1 MKYTFTLFLLIS
13 SLLLYSQPY
22 MVDESIVEVSGIVLT
37 KNQQKRIQYIPFA
50 TVYVKNTNRGT
61 YANYEGMFSIVVKK
75 GETIHFSA
83 VGFSEFQINI
93 PSDYKGS
100 SYSVVVELEAK
111 DVNLNEVVIFPWP
124 DRDNFRAEFLAMK
137 PTESMMMEDLADR
150 NLSRKKMYDIAQATG
165 MDARENGMYYLQQQA
180 SSYSY
185 LGQARPVQILNPLA
199 WAQFFQ
205 QWQNKKKKKANE

>member
-1 MKYTFTLFLLIS
+1 
-13 SLLLYSQPY
+13 
-22 MVDESIVEVSGIVLT
+22 MVDETIVEVSGIVLT

-100 SYSVVVELEAK
+100 NY
-111 DVNLNEVVIFPWP
+111 EVVIFPGP
-124 DRDNFRAEFLAMK
+124 DRDNYRAEFLAMK

>member
-22 MVDESIVEVSGIVLT
+22 MVDETIVEVSGIVLT

-83 VGFSEFQINI
+83 VGFSEFQIT
-93 PSDYKGS
+93 K
-100 SYSVVVELEAK
+100 A
-111 DVNLNEVVIFPWP
+111 
-124 DRDNFRAEFLAMK
+124 
-137 PTESMMMEDLADR
+137 PT
-150 NLSRKKMYDIAQATG
+150 IQ
-165 MDARENGMYYLQQQA
+165 
-180 SSYSY
+180 
-185 LGQARPVQILNPLA
+185 
-199 WAQFFQ
+199 
-205 QWQNKKKKKANE
+205 